1 MRAPKTLL
9 KLLGL
14 CLMAGVLVAGMVFPT
29 AGAIG
34 MVSNQASDTVDSIS
48 SDLVSTDP
56 PLVTTILDK
65 NGGPIAYLYDQYR
78 VPASFDQIAN
88 TMKAAIIA
96 VEDKR
101 FYDHQG
107 VDWQGTFRAAITNQL
122 QGQVSQGGSTLTQQ
136 YVKNYLINVVDRNN
150 KAEQDKAQAPTAAR
164 KLREARV
171 AIQLEREMSKN
182 EILARYL
189 NVVSFGNQTYG
200 VGAAAHTYF
209 NTTPDKLT
217 IAQAALLAGIANNPS
232 ALNPYI
238 RPVPALERRNWVID
252 KMVENDAFGPDH
264 AKAVEIAEAAKKEPL
279 GLADPIQR
287 LPNRCYNAKPE
298 NGFFCA
304 YVLEY
309 LQQAGFTKEML
320 ETGGLTIKT
329 TMDPLQAIAAKKAAE
344 AQVPKL
350 APGIANAVAFVQP
363 GKTKHEVTALAANRD
378 YGIDPAQGQTTQEL
392 PSEVTR
398 YGAGSIYKIF
408 TSAAALERGMGIFDN
423 IETPSTY
430 TSGVFHNN
438 GGVYT
443 VKNVGTSYPPNM
455 TLQQA
460 LATSPNTGFIKIE
473 EKIGVPAAV
482 DMATRLG
489 LRNGMNAVNGAG
501 LPLKSDGTNGPS
513 YGNLTKRQN
522 NGSFTLGP
530 GPTSVLE
537 LANVDATLFSGGTY
551 CPPSPIQQ
559 VLDRNGKIV
568 PVSEAPCEQV
578 VDERLANTMLV
589 GMSKDDT
596 GGGTSAGAAKNA
608 DWTRPVAGKTG
619 TTEDYFSVG
628 FVGGVPQLAGAV
640 MTFNDG
646 VRQQVICRGS
656 PPHLCGVNGGPG
668 VYGGDV
674 AAPTFYRALKE
685 ILGNAP
691 VLPLPPAD
699 PRYADGGAAGILIPE
714 VMGHLAADASAA
726 ISRTGFQPSV
736 QEIPS
741 NLPKGTVIGETPHGP
756 AAPGTTVTLYTSNGY
771 LPPPR
776 TSVSPAAPPPGG

>member
-1 MRAPKTLL
+1 
-9 KLLGL
+9 
-14 CLMAGVLVAGMVFPT
+14 MAGVLVAGMLFPV
-29 AGAIG
+29 AGAVG
-34 MVSNQASDTVDSIS
+34 MVSNQASNTVDSIS

-65 NGGPIAYLYDQYR
+65 NGSPIAYLYDQYR
-78 VPASFDQIAN
+78 VPTSFEQISN

-101 FYDHQG
+101 FYDHTG
-107 VDWQGTFRAAITNQL
+107 VDWQGTMRALITNQVR
-122 QGQVSQGGSTLTQQ
+122 GEVSQGGSTLTQQ

-150 KAEQDKAQAPTAAR
+150 KTEQEKAQAPTVAR

-171 AIQLEREMSKN
+171 AIQLDREMGKN

-189 NVVSFGNQTYG
+189 NVVSFGNQTFG
-200 VGAAAHTYF
+200 VGAAAHSYF
-209 NTTPDKLT
+209 NTTPDKLS

-232 ALNPYI
+232 SYNPYT
-238 RPVPALERRNWVID
+238 RPDRALERRNWVID
-252 KMVENDAFGPDH
+252 KMVENEAFGPDH
-264 AKAVEIAEAAKKEPL
+264 NKVAQIAETAKKDPL

-329 TMDPLQAIAAKKAAE
+329 TMDPVQTDAAKRSAE
-344 AQVPKL
+344 RQIPKD
-350 APGIANAVAFVQP
+350 ANGIANAIALVQP

-408 TSAAALERGMGIFDN
+408 TSAAALERGMGIFD
-423 IETPSTY
+423 TVDVPVTY
-430 TSGVFHNN
+430 TSAMFTKPGQAA
-438 GGVYT
+438 YT
-443 VKNVGTSYPPNM
+443 VKNVGNSYPAHM
-455 TLQQA
+455 SLQQA

-473 EKIGVPAAV
+473 EQVGVPAAV

-489 LRNGMNAVNGAG
+489 LRSGMNAVNGAG
-501 LPLKSDGTNGPS
+501 LPLKSDRSNGPS
-513 YGNLTKRQN
+513 YGDKTKREN

-537 LANVDATLFSGGTY
+537 LANVDATLFSGGTW
-551 CPPSPIQQ
+551 CPPTPLQE
-559 VLDRNGKIV
+559 VLDRNGKPV
-568 PVSEAPCEQV
+568 PVNEAPCEQA
-578 VDERLANTMLV
+578 VDEHLANTLIV
-589 GMSKDDT
+589 GMSKDDVA
-596 GGGTSAGAAKNA
+596 GGTSAQAAQKA
-608 DWTRPVAGKTG
+608 GWTRPVAGKTG
-619 TTEDYFSVG
+619 TTNNYFSVG

-640 MTFNDG
+640 LTFDDG
-646 VRQQVICRGS
+646 VRQEVICRGN
-656 PPHLCGVNGGPG
+656 PPHLCGADGSPG

-674 AAPTFYRALKE
+674 AAPTFYNALKE
-685 ILGNAP
+685 ILGNSPA
-691 VLPLPPAD
+691 LPLPPSD
-699 PRYADGGAAGILIPE
+699 PRYEDGGASGTLVPE
-714 VMGHLAADASAA
+714 VIGHQVDDASAA
-726 ISRTGFQPSV
+726 VARTGFQV
-736 QEIPS
+736 QVKEVPS
-741 NLPKGTVIGETPHGP
+741 NAPKGTVVGETPHGP
-756 AAPGTTVTLYTSNGY
+756 ATNGTTVTLYTSSGF

-776 TSVSPAAPPPGG
+776 TSISPSPSAPPAAPPASPGG